1 MKKNSFLIL
10 TFIILT
16 SCATGSSLVD
26 KNIIKPGM
34 TKLDLNFVLA
44 YRTFWDQI
52 TVPTAYRE
60 YFSSQKKEILAPDK
74 KNKDIYYVFTNVYR
88 PVKCGWILCDEGDG
102 TLDKTFLNYA
112 SAIKYV
118 TGEKK
123 EPKQTISIEED
134 GKVAEIPAGSKKGS
148 VVKDL
153 GNLIESYKSGNI
165 SKEEFE
171 RKKQEILSE

>member
-34 TKLDLNFVLA
+34 TKLDLNYVLA

-60 YFSSQKKEILAPDK
+60 YFQSQKKEILAPDK
-74 KNKDIYYVFTNVYR
+74 KIKIF
-88 PVKCGWILCDEGDG
+88 IM
-102 TLDKTFLNYA
+102 FLKMF
-112 SAIKYV
+112 I
-118 TGEKK
+118 
-123 EPKQTISIEED
+123 
-134 GKVAEIPAGSKKGS
+134 
-148 VVKDL
+148 DL
-153 GNLIESYKSGNI
+153 
-165 SKEEFE
+165 
-171 RKKQEILSE
+171 